1 MYKKTLL
8 FIEKKLDIIYIFTLV
23 LSFLYIFIIEKITFN
38 KNVLSIHFFNT
49 FKFLMITRGILSL
62 MIIVLIGT
70 IQIRNG
76 KLSLRSEKN
85 RT

>member
-38 KNVLSIHFFNT
+38 KENIY
-49 FKFLMITRGILSL
+49 ILVS
-62 MIIVLIGT
+62 
-70 IQIRNG
+70 G
-76 KLSLRSEKN
+76 KD
-85 RT
+85 